1 MSAILLI
8 KNGRV
13 LDPASGFDQVA
24 DILIKDGR
32 IVEIRDGIEIPAE
45 LQTENIDARGLIVV
59 PGFIDIH
66 THLREPGF
74 EHKETIATGAGSA
87 IAGGFT
93 SIACM
98 ANTKPVNDSVE
109 ITGLILRKARD
120 AGLARVY
127 PIAAITI
134 GLQGKILSPMDA
146 LKDSGAVA
154 FSDDG
159 SPVSDDSIMERA
171 LEAGKRL
178 GVPIIS
184 HCETRELA
192 RGGVMNEGPVS
203 RRLGLKGIP
212 NESEDRM
219 AERDIRLAGKTG
231 GHAHIAHVSTAGTV
245 RLVRDAKKAGIKV
258 TCEAAPH
265 HFILSDED
273 VSRDNPNTKMNPPLR
288 SRVDVEAVLEGL
300 ADGTIDAI
308 ATDHAP
314 HSQEEKGRGFEEAP
328 FGIAGLETALPLTL
342 SLVRDKV
349 ISLNRAINLMAFL
362 PAKIIGLDKGRLHAG
377 DEADVTVFDPEREWT
392 VDSASFKSKGKNT
405 PFLGWKVKGKACFTI
420 AGGKIVY
427 RQEGG
432 PVMNL

>member
-13 LDPASGFDQVA
+13 LDPRSGFDQTT

-32 IVEIRDGIEIPAE
+32 IAEIRGGIELPAKVLAE
-45 LQTENIDARGLIVV
+45 SIDARGLIVV

-74 EHKETIATGAGSA
+74 EHKETIATGAASA
-87 IAGGFT
+87 VAGGFT

-98 ANTKPVNDSVE
+98 ANTRPVNDSAE
-109 ITGLILRKARD
+109 ITGFILRKARE
-120 AGLARVY
+120 AGLAGVY

-134 GLQGKILSPMDA
+134 GLHGKTLSPMDILRDA
-146 LKDSGAVA
+146 GAVA

-159 SPVSDDSIMERA
+159 SPVSVDSIMERA
-171 LEAGKRL
+171 LLAGKRL

-184 HCETRELA
+184 HCEIMELA
-192 RGGVMNEGPVS
+192 HGGVMNEGPVS

-219 AERDIRLAGKTG
+219 VERDIRLAGKTG
-231 GHAHIAHVSTAGTV
+231 GHVHIAHASTAGTV
-245 RLVRDAKKAGIKV
+245 SMVRDAKRAGIKV

-265 HFILSDED
+265 HFTLSDED
-273 VSRDNPNTKMNPPLR
+273 VSCGNPNTKMNPPLR
-288 SRVDVEAVLEGL
+288 SRRDVEAVLEGL

-314 HSQEEKGRGFEEAP
+314 HGMEEKGKGFEEAP
-328 FGIAGLETALPLTL
+328 FGIAGLETALPLAL
-342 SLVRDKV
+342 NLARDHV
-349 ISLNRAINLMAFL
+349 ISLNRAISLMTFL
-362 PAKIIGLDKGRLHAG
+362 PAKIIGLDKGRLRAG
-377 DEADVTVFDPEREWT
+377 DEADITIFDLEREWT
-392 VDSASFKSKGKNT
+392 VDPASFKSKGKNT
-405 PFLGWKVKGKACFTI
+405 PFAGWKVKGKARFTI
-420 AGGKIVY
+420 AGGKIVFKAAL
-427 RQEGG
+427 EGS
-432 PVMNL
+432 

>member
-8 KNGRV
+8 KNGRI
-13 LDPASGFDQVA
+13 LDPASGFDQTS

-32 IVEIRDGIEIPAE
+32 IVEIRDGIEIPTE
-45 LQTENIDARGLIVV
+45 LQSESIDARGLIVV

-74 EHKETIATGAGSA
+74 EHKETIATGAEA
-87 IAGGFT
+87 AAAGGFT

-98 ANTKPVNDSVE
+98 ANTRPVNDSTE
-109 ITGLILRKARD
+109 ITGLILRKARE
-120 AGLARVY
+120 AGLLARVY

-134 GLQGKILSPMDA
+134 GLQGKTLSPMKA
-146 LKDSGAVA
+146 LKDAGAVA

-159 SPVSDDSIMERA
+159 SPVSDDSIMELA

-192 RGGVMNEGPVS
+192 HGGVMNEGPFS

-231 GHAHIAHVSTAGTV
+231 GHVHIAHVSTAGTV
-245 RLVRDAKKAGIKV
+245 QLVRDAKRAGIKV

-265 HFILSDED
+265 HFTLSDED

-288 SRVDVEAVLEGL
+288 SWRDVDAVLEGL

-314 HSQEEKGRGFEEAP
+314 HSQEEKARGFEEAP
-328 FGIAGLETALPLTL
+328 FGIVGLETALPLVL

-349 ISLNRAINLMAFL
+349 ISLNRAISLMAFL
-362 PAKIIGLDKGRLHAG
+362 PAKIMGLDKGRLRVG
-377 DEADVTVFDPEREWT
+377 DEADLAVFDPEREWT
-392 VDSASFKSKGKNT
+392 VDPASFKSKGKNT
-405 PFLGWKVKGKACFTI
+405 PFVGWKVKGKVCFTI

-427 RQEGG
+427 RERAQIK
-432 PVMNL
+432 